1 MTPPFSTFAAI
12 RFGFGLS
19 PNVAAPRNV
28 GEMLRRLRGPDLSAA
43 EFPIAG
49 FEPRRRETAALGELR
64 KARRAETAGAEAAYK
79 AATLV
84 AVGELAAD
92 LVSTVNRILVSPDGF
107 RERLVQFWSDHFS
120 VDSSGKGLRYVTLGY
135 VEDAIRPNITGN
147 FRDLLAAV
155 ELHPAMLV
163 YLDQI
168 LSIGPSSKIGLQAG
182 RGLNENLAREI
193 LELHTLGV
201 GGAYDQTDVRQFAE
215 LLTGLDFNF
224 RNGFRFR
231 AGTAEPGAETVLGQT
246 YGGGQPGVADIRAA
260 LDDIAMHP
268 DTARHLA
275 RKLVVHFISDEPD
288 PGLVAAMAASYL
300 ANDGDLMALYETM
313 LDHPLAWQGFGQKA
327 KKPFDFMVSTL
338 RALGVAPATLA
349 AFDMRA
355 ARQYLSGPLRVMGQ
369 PFLMAPGP
377 NGFPE
382 VLDHWITPQGLAAR
396 IEWALIAVEKFG
408 GNPDPGE
415 FARTALAEVASPRL
429 IRLVGA
435 AERRTEGAVLLLA
448 SPEFNRR

>member
-12 RFGFGLS
+12 RYGFGLS
-19 PNVAAPRNV
+19 PNVAAPTDL
-28 GEMLRRLRGPDLSAA
+28 GEMLGWLREPDVIVAQ
-43 EFPIAG
+43 FPIAG
-49 FEPRRRETAALGELR
+49 FEPRRRETAAWGELR
-64 KARRAETAGAEAAYK
+64 KALRAETDGAEAAFK
-79 AATLV
+79 AANLV
-84 AVGELAAD
+84 ALSEMSRD
-92 LVSTVNRILVSPDGF
+92 LVSTVNRVVASPDGF
-107 RERLVQFWSDHFS
+107 RERLVQFWADHFT
-120 VDSSGKGLRYVTLGY
+120 VDSSGKGLRFVTLGY

-168 LSIGPSSKIGLQAG
+168 LSFGPTSKIGLKAG

-201 GGAYDQTDVRQFAE
+201 GGGYGQTDVRQFAE

-231 AGTAEPGAETVLGQT
+231 AGTAEPGAETVLGRS
-246 YGGGQPGVADIRAA
+246 YGGGRPGLADIRSA
-260 LDDIAMHP
+260 LDDIALHP

-275 RKLVVHFISDEPD
+275 RKLVVHFISDDPD
-288 PGLVAAMAASYL
+288 PQLVAAMAAAYL
-300 ANDGDLMALYETM
+300 AKDGDLMALYETM
-313 LDHPLAWQGFGQKA
+313 LDHPVAWQGFGQKA
-327 KKPFDFMVSTL
+327 KKPFDFVVSTF
-338 RALGVAPATLA
+338 RALGVAAETLA
-349 AFDMRA
+349 EFKLRET
-355 ARQYLSGPLRVMGQ
+355 RQYLSGPLTVMGQ

-382 VLDHWITPQGLAAR
+382 ALDHWITPQGLAAR
-396 IEWALIAVEKFG
+396 IEWALIIVQKFG
-408 GNPDPGE
+408 GELDPGA
-415 FARTALAEVASPRL
+415 FARTALAEVADPAL
-429 IRLVGA
+429 VRLVGA
-435 AERRTEGAVLLLA
+435 AESKTEGVALVLA